1 MGVSGLMFNK
11 KVLSKKV
18 LRAILV
24 VSLVFL
30 FSTTLVAQEVNLKL
44 LHTNDMHA
52 RIEAGKYDGMGMARI
67 STKVKEFRE
76 KHSNVLV
83 LDAGD
88 NVHGKPIAMIN
99 KGESVVDVMNIIGY
113 DAMTIGNH
121 EFDYGP
127 ERLRELM
134 DMFDFPVISANL
146 KESDGSL
153 FAGDKGYII
162 KEYNGVKVGVFGLST
177 PETAYK
183 SHPKN
188 VEGLKFE
195 NPVTTSKKMVN
206 ELDDKV
212 DIIIA
217 LAHLGMDARSKAANR
232 SDNLAK
238 KVEGI
243 DLIVDGHSHSK
254 LPTGKRVGDTLIV
267 QAHEYDKSLGIVDL
281 TVENGK
287 VKSATARYLTKKEAS
302 DVKKDP
308 QVMTAIK
315 DIKAQNEKITS
326 KVVGQTE
333 IRLNGERGSVRTG
346 ETNLGNLI
354 TDSFLA
360 HTGAD
365 LAMTNGG
372 GIRASIKPGE
382 ITLGEVITV
391 LPFGNIVA
399 VKELSGADIKAAIEH
414 GIDAYPDNNGAFPH
428 VAGINYRF
436 NPARKSGNKVVDIEI
451 NGRDLKMDTKYKV
464 ATNDFMAAGGDE
476 YTMFAQ
482 APEVASLG
490 GMDQML
496 VKHIKKLGTVNSQN
510 AKVEGRIQAVSDSYV
525 VKAGDILSEIANKL
539 DVSVAKL
546 VKFNQIKDQ
555 NMILPGQEIFTPA
568 D

>member
-1 MGVSGLMFNK
+1 MFNK
-11 KVLSKKV
+11 KVLRGV
-18 LRAILV
+18 LV
-24 VSLVFL
+24 VALVVV
-30 FSTTLVAQEVNLKL
+30 FSTTLFAQEVNLKV

-67 STKVKEFRE
+67 STKVKEFR
-76 KHSNVLV
+76 KNYSNVLV

-121 EFDYGP
+121 EFDYGQ

-134 DMFDFPVISANL
+134 DMFNFPVIAANL

-153 FAGDKGYII
+153 FAGNEGYII
-162 KEYNGVKVGVFGLST
+162 KEYDGVKVGIFGLTT

-188 VEGLKFE
+188 VKGLTFE
-195 NPVTTSKKMVN
+195 NPVTVSKRMVN
-206 ELDDKV
+206 ELEDKV
-212 DIIIA
+212 DVIIA
-217 LAHLGMDARSKAANR
+217 LAHMGMDKESKPSNR

-238 KVEGI
+238 KVDGI

-254 LPTGKRVGDTLIV
+254 LPNGKRVGDTLIV
-267 QAHEYDKSLGIVDL
+267 QAHEYDKALGIVDL
-281 TVENGK
+281 TVENGEL
-287 VKSATARYLTKKEAS
+287 KSAKARYLTKDEAS

-308 QVMTAIK
+308 KVMEAIK
-315 DIKAQNEKITS
+315 DIKAENKKITS
-326 KVVGQTE
+326 KVVGKTK

-391 LPFGNIVA
+391 LPFGNIVV
-399 VKELSGADIKAAIEH
+399 VKELSGSDIKAAIEH
-414 GIDAYPDNNGAFPH
+414 GIDAYPGKAGSFPH
-428 VAGINYRF
+428 VAGIEYRF
-436 NPARKSGNKVVDIEI
+436 NPERKSSNKVVDIEI
-451 NGRDLKMDTKYKV
+451 NGHDLKMDKKYKV
-464 ATNDFMAAGGDE
+464 ATNDFMAAGGDG
-476 YTMFAQ
+476 YTMFAK

-496 VKHIKKLGTVNSQN
+496 VKYIKELGTVNNKN

-525 VKAGDILSEIANKL
+525 VKAGDVLSEIASKL
-539 DVSVAKL
+539 NVSVAKL
-546 VKFNQIKDQ
+546 VEFNHLENK
-555 NMILPGQEIFTPA
+555 NMILTGQEIFAPA
-568 D
+568 N